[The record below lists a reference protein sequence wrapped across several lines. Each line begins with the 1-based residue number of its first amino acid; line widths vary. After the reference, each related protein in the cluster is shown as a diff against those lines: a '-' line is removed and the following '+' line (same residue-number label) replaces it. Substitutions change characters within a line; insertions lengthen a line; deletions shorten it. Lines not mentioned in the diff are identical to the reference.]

1 MEFKE
6 LSALTITQVLETH
19 NAAERKR
26 YAALI
31 RKNRKPRPNQKRTRF
46 GLVDWMLISAG
57 TVLVGLYIY
66 IN

>member
-1 MEFKE
+1 MKFQEF
-6 LSALTITQVLETH
+6 SALTITQVLEAH

-31 RKNRKPRPNQKRTRF
+31 RKNRKPRPNQKRARL
-46 GLVDWMLISAG
+46 GLVGWMLISAG
-57 TVLVGLYIY
+57 TVLVGLCVY